1 MNYESHFNSKLDKC
15 LFLEIVTVVE
25 KGNHAKQLRLFDL
38 NENKEYGSY
47 FTRTKRLATCPV
59 RFAMLNA
66 PRRTNGGNLQS
77 QLSGGLRS

>member
-47 FTRTKRLATCPV
+47 FHSDETPRYMPCQIRDAQCSSEDEWRKLAKPC
-59 RFAMLNA
+59 LED
-66 PRRTNGGNLQS
+66 
-77 QLSGGLRS
+77 